1 MYFESILR
9 DAIVA
14 VVARFLDG
22 RRCDWMADARTVA
35 LITLPIVA
43 DRMQV
48 TLQERRVKRNLSS
61 HVGNGDAGV

>member
-1 MYFESILR
+1 
-9 DAIVA
+9 
-14 VVARFLDG
+14 
-22 RRCDWMADARTVA
+22 MADARTVA